1 MQLSRH
7 GIIAGPSSGEAL
19 KGLIDYLQAAKD
31 DGRLH
36 ELADSATGEVFCVFI
51 CADLPYQ
58 YMDLYYQ
65 KLRPDEFPDIEN
77 KVRYARFHSPGR
89 YRSH

>member
-1 MQLSRH
+1 MHLSRH

-19 KGLIDYLQAAKD
+19 KGLLDYLQVEKD
-31 DGRLH
+31 EGRLY
-36 ELADSATGEVFCVFI
+36 ELADPNADEVYCVFI

-65 KLRPDEFPDIEN
+65 KLGQDEFPDIEN
-77 KVRYARFHSPGR
+77 KVPWH
-89 YRSH
+89 